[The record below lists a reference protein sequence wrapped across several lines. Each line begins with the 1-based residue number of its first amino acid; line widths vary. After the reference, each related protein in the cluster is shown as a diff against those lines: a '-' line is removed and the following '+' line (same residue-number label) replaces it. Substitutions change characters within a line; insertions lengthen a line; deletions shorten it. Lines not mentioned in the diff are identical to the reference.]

1 MAATAQLSP
10 GAASRRSAQKLTV
23 IPEGE
28 REVKYRFDFIVC
40 GKGASS
46 FCAKVISSDLAQ
58 EFLSKVRQ
66 DEKRSTQLESLA
78 EDEEEQP
85 AQVRSKTDDSKKST
99 VSSLGAD
106 ERIMFL
112 PVGENASMIA
122 RLRFQTLEKFSDSLQ
137 QPKDRPQALG
147 TVVAL
152 LCAKPT
158 GSPEEA
164 AKSVDSAIADWQS
177 RLAELGF
184 MKVRLRPYTVT
195 LTYGMDEDAEKAVID
210 CINKTKVP
218 VTPIFQDD
226 DDIENVVESLQT
238 AIDKAVL
245 SSNKMR
251 RTASLLSRQGTST
264 EEKKKGWCCSQ

>member
-10 GAASRRSAQKLTV
+10 GAATRRSAQKLTV

-28 REVKYRFDFIVC
+28 REVKYRFDVIIC

-46 FCAKVISSDLAQ
+46 FCANVISSDLAQ

-78 EDEEEQP
+78 EDEEEP
-85 AQVRSKTDDSKKST
+85 AAQVLTKADQKKTA
-99 VSSLGAD
+99 SSLGAD

-112 PVGENASMIA
+112 PVGENASQIA

-137 QPKDRPQALG
+137 QPKDRPQAIS

-152 LCAKPT
+152 LCTKPA
-158 GSPEEA
+158 GRSHEEA
-164 AKSVDSAIADWQS
+164 AKSAIGEWQS
-177 RLAELGF
+177 RLAELSF
-184 MKVRLRPYTVT
+184 MKARLRPYTIT
-195 LTYGMDEDAEKAVID
+195 LTYGLDEDAEKAVIE

-218 VTPIFQDD
+218 VTPIFQEDED
-226 DDIENVVESLQT
+226 TENVVESLQS
-238 AIDKAVL
+238 AIDKAVAN
-245 SSNKMR
+245 SNKMR
-251 RTASLLSRQGTST
+251 RTASLLSRQDSSA
-264 EEKKKGWCCSQ
+264 EDKKKGWCCSQ